1 MKPEEFLEYHVQEII
16 TLNELLAKF
25 RLYYP
30 DLQFNYDLIP
40 SRHENETLKIKDVE
54 GLGKYFYYSSRGK
67 LGFHEFLLDH
77 ICQELR
83 KTKIPYIRNKK
94 ISADLHVKGFYI
106 ELEIRSNPPKQPE
119 KRNDL
124 LRRIRRNPDKTI
136 LILCNRKDKEAYLHS
151 PARDIIISNN
161 RFFTIPEFLD
171 KIGKL

>member
-1 MKPEEFLEYHVQEII
+1 MKPEEFLKYHVEKIT
-16 TLNELLAKF
+16 TLNEIISKF
-25 RLYYP
+25 RLYFP
-30 DLQFNYDLIP
+30 NLKFSYDLIP
-40 SRHENETLKIKDVE
+40 AHNGTETLKIKDVE
-54 GLGKYFYYSSRGK
+54 GLGKHFYYSQRGK
-67 LGFHEFLLDH
+67 LSFHEHLLDY
-77 ICQELR
+77 ICKELR
-83 KTKIPYIRNKK
+83 KQKIPYVRNKK

-136 LILCNRKDKEAYLHS
+136 LIFCNRKDKEAYLHS
-151 PARDIIISNN
+151 PAREIIISNN